1 MYKKFIL
8 LLPLLLAACG
18 PAIVGG
24 VGNVGLSAVEERG
37 FSGYASDQ
45 AINLKIDHEF
55 SGDLAAFSGIE
66 ITVYNGRVL
75 LTGVVGNEK
84 IKKDAISLTKNV
96 SGVKEV
102 IDGMNIMGKDGLLE
116 YTRDGWMTTKLK
128 AALYADEDVFAPN
141 YLVKTFD
148 KIIYIFG
155 TAQTK
160 EEMKKVVDYGYDITG
175 VRKVVNLIEVAKVPQ
190 VSQALQITPPCKVQ

>member
-1 MYKKFIL
+1 MYKKFIF
-8 LLPLLLAACG
+8 LLPLLLSACG

-24 VGNVGLSAVEERG
+24 IGNVGLSAVEERG
-37 FSGYASDQ
+37 LSGYASDQ
-45 AINLKIDHEF
+45 VINLQIDHEF

-75 LTGVVGNEK
+75 LTGVVENEK
-84 IKKDAISLTKNV
+84 IKKDAILLAKNV

-102 IDGMNIMGKDGLLE
+102 IDGMNITGEDGVSE

-128 AALYADEDVFAPN
+128 TALYADEDVFAPN

-160 EEMKKVVDYGYDITG
+160 EEMKKVTDYAYDITG
-175 VRKVVNLIEVAKVPQ
+175 VRKVVNLIEVTKAPQ
-190 VSQALQITPPCKVQ
+190 VSQTLQTTPPCKIQ